1 MVDREGGAKKGSV
14 LQGSGS
20 GERGLAA
27 YVQGPWPSRIPSFLK
42 YLLTPSCSVS
52 VSCPKAVVSVKPTSS
67 APPPMAP
74 VTAASPAGTA
84 PNATAPA
91 RLVIMEM
98 AVRTSAHA
106 AEIMNPVTP
115 KLGNVG
121 DVTLDGLESG
131 VGLLFEACI
140 RMPSLK
146 LQGNLP
152 DHLRDFHSLDPQTS
166 IAMEN

>member
-1 MVDREGGAKKGSV
+1 M
-14 LQGSGS
+14 
-20 GERGLAA
+20 
-27 YVQGPWPSRIPSFLK
+27 
-42 YLLTPSCSVS
+42 
-52 VSCPKAVVSVKPTSS
+52 VSVKATSS

-74 VTAASPAGTA
+74 VTAASPAGA
-84 PNATAPA
+84 AHNVTAPA

-121 DVTLDGLESG
+121 GVTLDGLEPG

-140 RMPSLK
+140 IQVTVKFTGSFEGFSKFTPAKQHRYGK
-146 LQGNLP
+146 L
-152 DHLRDFHSLDPQTS
+152 S
-166 IAMEN
+166 